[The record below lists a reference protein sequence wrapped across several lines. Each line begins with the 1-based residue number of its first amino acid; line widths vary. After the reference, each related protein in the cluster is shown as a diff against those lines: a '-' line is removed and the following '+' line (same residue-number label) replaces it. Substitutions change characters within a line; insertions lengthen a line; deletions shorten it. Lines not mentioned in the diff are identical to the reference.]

1 MPRQVGVQTAGS
13 APAAILT
20 AGRDGCRSPCFL
32 SVAAWL
38 TAHGHCAAHVT
49 AARRG
54 VFKYSNGDRYEGEFQ
69 DNQMSGFGVY
79 VWGQEGSVYRGQ
91 VRAGA
96 GVGEGSRA
104 ACRCHH
110 CCCRLRGTCCR
121 CRCRCC
127 VCCVLHLLPVLS
139 SKGLCPAPAS

>member
-1 MPRQVGVQTAGS
+1 MQSVRWPDHSTYEGLVKDDKCHVRWACRLQARH
-13 APAAILT
+13 AAVILS
-20 AGRDGCRSPCFL
+20 AGRDGCGSPCFL

-38 TAHGHCAAHVT
+38 MAHGHCAARVT
-49 AARRG
+49 AAHRG

-104 ACRCHH
+104 A
-110 CCCRLRGTCCR
+110 
-121 CRCRCC
+121 
-127 VCCVLHLLPVLS
+127 
-139 SKGLCPAPAS
+139 